1 MALPVTKTI
10 KLGLNKENH
19 TFTFDETGMRWY
31 LVNSSGKYLRVAT
44 ETEHEKL
51 RGIPTIVTTRMVN
64 KSLKDVKNHEAAE
77 QDEVDHSHMS
87 YQRAY
92 RIRNIGFGN

>member
-31 LVNSSGKYLRVAT
+31 LVNSSGKYLRMAT

-64 KSLKDVKNHEAAE
+64 KSLNFHGDDVKHNGAEMTNAASK
-77 QDEVDHSHMS
+77 DK
-87 YQRAY
+87 
-92 RIRNIGFGN
+92 